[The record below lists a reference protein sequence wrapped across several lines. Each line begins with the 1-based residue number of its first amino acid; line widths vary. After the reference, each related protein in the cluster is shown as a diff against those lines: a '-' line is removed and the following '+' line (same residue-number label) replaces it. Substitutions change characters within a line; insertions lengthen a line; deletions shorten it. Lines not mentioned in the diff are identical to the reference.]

1 MTPKSRKKR
10 VVEIYFVLYLSALIL
25 LIPDKNEQKDSV
37 TPAIMSLLASSFTI
51 QPEHQVMM
59 CRLKRS
65 GDSIE
70 VISCDSI
77 NNLFVSGAVEDI
89 QYSIE
94 IEDNTYKQLLSLA
107 TNGNS
112 STVGSS
118 SFSLTDAD
126 ISNKIGRVRFNWT
139 PQFSAQA
146 NRLYNVKVKATA
158 KPILPQSIPTKQ
170 REYLTELIG
179 DGARITATTKFS
191 VAMILMN
198 TQNSNQSFALDK
210 NSLDNMD
217 SASRTRIL
225 ELERELTATRN
236 ALSVA
241 SSSSASVPTGDFILQ
256 PRYDVIKTLSY
267 QEWEN
272 RFTVYGAD
280 PRKELSGVPKLSGG
294 QGYVTIEG
302 NEIVVKGIA
311 PQSSMTSY
319 SLYAKRSADG
329 KEFTSQFNV
338 YGQSVPI
345 PSIPPVMYPGIKYE
359 FKPNLPQ
366 MTGTPITASL
376 RDGSNSI
383 RVSSLQGENFTF
395 TPSVNDTNTTLYFER
410 TINSKKIGQS
420 FQIAVASFPPPEILD
435 ITTGSNGMVRIRT
448 RSYGIQ
454 NDNNARCKIELLSGG
469 SSPSK
474 IQELYGDYSFDKQ
487 SNVHLQVFQLQSP
500 SINLTV
506 RAITGTKKVSAPR
519 EILSR

>member
-1 MTPKSRKKR
+1 MTPKGRKKR

-25 LIPDKNEQKDSV
+25 LIPDKNEQKEAV
-37 TPAIMSLLASSFTI
+37 TPAVMSLLASSFTI

-70 VISCDSI
+70 VISCDSV
-77 NNLFVSGAVEDI
+77 NNLFVSGSVEDI
-89 QYSIE
+89 EYSIE
-94 IEDNTYKQLLSLA
+94 IEDNTYKQLITLVG
-107 TNGNS
+107 NGNS
-112 STVGSS
+112 TTESGS

-126 ISNKIGRVRFNWT
+126 ISDKIGRARFNWS
-139 PQFSAQA
+139 PQFSAQS
-146 NRLYNVKVKATA
+146 NRLYNVKIKATA
-158 KPILPQSIPTKQ
+158 KPILPQSIPIKQ
-170 REYLTELIG
+170 REYLNEVIG
-179 DGARITATTKFS
+179 EGARVTATTKFS

-198 TQNSNQSFALDK
+198 TQNVNQSFALDK
-210 NSLDNMD
+210 TSLDNMD
-217 SASRTRIL
+217 SASRNKIL
-225 ELERELTATRN
+225 ELERELSITRN
-236 ALSVA
+236 ALSSV
-241 SSSSASVPTGDFILQ
+241 SSNPIVVPTGDFILQ

-302 NEIVVKGIA
+302 NEIVVKGTA

-319 SLYAKRSADG
+319 SLYAKRSVDG
-329 KEFTSQFNV
+329 KEYTSQFNV

-345 PSIPPVMYPGIKYE
+345 PAIPSVMYPGIKYE

-366 MTGTPITASL
+366 MTGTPITAFL
-376 RDGSNSI
+376 RDASNTI
-383 RVSSLQGENFTF
+383 RVSSLQGESFTF
-395 TPSVNDTNTTLYFER
+395 TPSVNDTNSTLYFER

-420 FQIAVASFPPPEILD
+420 FQIAIASFPPPEILD
-435 ITTGSNGMVRIRT
+435 ITTGSNGLVRIRT
-448 RSYGIQ
+448 RSYGTQ
-454 NDNNARCKIELLSGG
+454 TDNSSRCKIETLAGG
-469 SSPSK
+469 SSTNK

-487 SNVHLQVFQLQSP
+487 SNVHLQVFQLQNP
-500 SINLTV
+500 SNNLTI
-506 RAITGTKKVSAPR
+506 RAVTGTKKVSASR